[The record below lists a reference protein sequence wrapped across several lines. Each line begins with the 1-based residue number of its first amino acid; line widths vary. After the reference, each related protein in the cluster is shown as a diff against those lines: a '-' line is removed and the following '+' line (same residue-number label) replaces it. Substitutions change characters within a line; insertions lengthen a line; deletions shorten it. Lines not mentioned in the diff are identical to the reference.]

1 MKKFFLALLLL
12 LLNSCGS
19 LISSSITE
27 TLFNQTSIAT
37 SLIDYGVK
45 KHTGKKLSEHA
56 ISKIT
61 GKDCEIN
68 IENLITFQSF
78 CRDKE
83 VMENN
88 NIMTKNKEVAENN
101 YIITKNK
108 VVPQRQN
115 NKSYLVSIAP
125 KLKNILIEKPS
136 ISNQVYSLTLN
147 EVLNKDFNSLGLRR
161 NN

>member
-115 NKSYLVSIAP
+115 NKSYLLSIAP

-147 EVLNKDFNSLGLRR
+147 EVLNKDFNSLGLKK

>member
-1 MKKFFLALLLL
+1 
-12 LLNSCGS
+12 
-19 LISSSITE
+19 
-27 TLFNQTSIAT
+27 
-37 SLIDYGVK
+37 
-45 KHTGKKLSEHA
+45 
-56 ISKIT
+56 
-61 GKDCEIN
+61 
-68 IENLITFQSF
+68 
-78 CRDKE
+78 
-83 VMENN
+83 MENN

-125 KLKNILIEKPS
+125 KLKNILVEKPS

>member
-1 MKKFFLALLLL
+1 
-12 LLNSCGS
+12 
-19 LISSSITE
+19 
-27 TLFNQTSIAT
+27 
-37 SLIDYGVK
+37 VK

-83 VMENN
+83 VMENNNVMTKNKEVAENN

>member
-115 NKSYLVSIAP
+115 NKSYLLSIAP